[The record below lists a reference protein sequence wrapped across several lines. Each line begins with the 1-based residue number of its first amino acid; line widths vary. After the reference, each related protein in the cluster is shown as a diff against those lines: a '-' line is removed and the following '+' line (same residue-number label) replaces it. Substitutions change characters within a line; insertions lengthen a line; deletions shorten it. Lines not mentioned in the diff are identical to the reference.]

1 MSWFFP
7 LTPLKRFL
15 NASVSGSV
23 VDALDIPVFQTYKE
37 DFPPA
42 HWGVINSE
50 MINKNV
56 WYDGNW

>member
-1 MSWFFP
+1 MWFFP

-42 HWGVINSE
+42 HWGR
-50 MINKNV
+50 
-56 WYDGNW
+56 